1 MLEAMGAEGFAKLG
15 IASRSQ
21 LSQVLP

>member
-15 IASRSQ
+15 IIPRSQ